1 MRNHSKQ
8 RYIYSWI
15 SHDAFIQ
22 RAQGQEFVEVLSLWQ
37 NTSEI
42 AMYFNCIHVS
52 NCNVSKLFSIS
63 YSKKLLLFIMPF
75 TGLIS
80 ITSLITYLPKHNFG
94 IISSY
99 FRNCRWPYSKHHI
112 CIIGRKKPMHTVN
125 WGYIE
130 NMFFTACTFYLTM
143 KKNYEQWTNFYS
155 CFSGQNWL
163 VSLENLPAPW
173 THLKGH
179 VHKHDTTVAWEYPNC
194 LLRICTAQ
202 CIALGEQRWMQCYR
216 SAMLGH
222 TCCLQLQHCL
232 VQSQL
237 FELFQGWSWDLSHR
251 AGCVSLNIKPNIRDF
266 FWLSPKGVGMM
277 ESYFPPPS
285 YYCL

>member
-8 RYIYSWI
+8 RYIYSWV

-80 ITSLITYLPKHNFG
+80 ITSLITYLPKHDFG

-155 CFSGQNWL
+155 RFSGQNWL

-179 VHKHDTTVAWEYPNC
+179 VHKHDATVAWEYPN
-194 LLRICTAQ
+194 LPFEDLHSTVHWSGGTA
-202 CIALGEQRWMQCYR
+202 MN
-216 SAMLGH
+216 AMLQECHAGTH
-222 TCCLQLQHCL
+222 TLLTATTL
-232 VQSQL
+232 PGSVSALWVVPGVELRSLPQSRL
-237 FELFQGWSWDLSHR
+237 
-251 AGCVSLNIKPNIRDF
+251 CVTQ
-266 FWLSPKGVGMM
+266 
-277 ESYFPPPS
+277 Y
-285 YYCL
+285 

>member
-1 MRNHSKQ
+1 MGCFAKKLNLTLTAQTWWFMRNHSKQ

-112 CIIGRKKPMHTVN
+112 CIIGRKKTHAYSELRLYREYVFYSLHFLSDHEKKLWTVN
-125 WGYIE
+125 
-130 NMFFTACTFYLTM
+130 
-143 KKNYEQWTNFYS
+143 
-155 CFSGQNWL
+155 
-163 VSLENLPAPW
+163 
-173 THLKGH
+173 
-179 VHKHDTTVAWEYPNC
+179 
-194 LLRICTAQ
+194 
-202 CIALGEQRWMQCYR
+202 
-216 SAMLGH
+216 
-222 TCCLQLQHCL
+222 
-232 VQSQL
+232 
-237 FELFQGWSWDLSHR
+237 
-251 AGCVSLNIKPNIRDF
+251 
-266 FWLSPKGVGMM
+266 
-277 ESYFPPPS
+277 
-285 YYCL
+285 